1 MGVGVRHYPVGDRVV
16 REVWVRWPI
25 WRVAVAER
33 SMQPALNPG
42 DWLLLRRTI
51 RAGRTLRIRA
61 GQVVLARHPWR
72 PEMLLFK
79 RVARQEGGGWWLS
92 SDNPV
97 AGVVDSRTF
106 GPVPTHLIEG
116 RVLLRYRRGRPAGS

>member
-1 MGVGVRHYPVGDRVV
+1 M
-16 REVWVRWPI
+16 RWPI
-25 WRVAVAER
+25 WRAKVAER
-33 SMQPALNPG
+33 SMQPALDPG
-42 DWLLLRRTI
+42 DMLLVRRTI
-51 RAGRTLRIRA
+51 WAGRALRVRAGHI
-61 GQVVLARHPWR
+61 VVARNPGR
-72 PEMLLFK
+72 PEQLLVK
-79 RVARQEGGGWWLS
+79 RVAWPEDGGWWLS